1 MKPRRRADIAELR
14 SRLTHLHETASWLSS
29 HAGLG
34 AELRLVLAAQGA
46 PSWPPAEDLSWRS
59 WVERYGDEEA
69 RGLVAA
75 IDELLEEMLAG
86 AKAGEGTT

>member
-1 MKPRRRADIAELR
+1 MKRRRCADIAELR
-14 SRLTHLHETASWLSS
+14 SRLTRLHETASWLSN

-34 AELRLVLAAQGA
+34 AELRLVLAAQGS
-46 PSWPPAEDLSWRS
+46 PTWPPAEDLAWRS

-75 IDELLEEMLAG
+75 IDELLDEMLARAQG
-86 AKAGEGTT
+86 GEGTT